1 MIHGGFPI
9 MGANH
14 KRVFII
20 AGPNGA
26 GKTTFARGYLPENV
40 PFVNADLIASALTPM
55 SQTAANVRAGR
66 IMLETLDAYTRMG
79 ESFSLETTLAGR
91 HYARRIE
98 RWRASGYAVHLIFLE
113 LPSAEMAVR
122 RVRLRVS
129 QGGHDIPEAVIR
141 RRFDAGLQN
150 FRDIYCRIVDVWQRF
165 DNSGPMS
172 VLLEEGGNS

>member
-1 MIHGGFPI
+1 MSAPSGSI
-9 MGANH
+9 
-14 KRVFII
+14 VII

-26 GKTTFARGYLPENV
+26 GKTTLAREYLPDDV
-40 PFVNADLIASALTPM
+40 PFVNADLIAAGLVSANPGAVNIDM
-55 SQTAANVRAGR
+55 RAGR
-66 IMLETLDAYTRMG
+66 LMLEELDAHARAG
-79 ESFSLETTLAGR
+79 RSFALETTLAGR
-91 HYARRIE
+91 NYVQRIE
-98 RWRASGYAVHLIFLE
+98 RWHALGYAVQLIFLE
-113 LPSAEMAVR
+113 LPSPEMAVR